1 MICFGTAMYEENQL
15 TDNRSEQ
22 FAAVFNLQ
30 KKSRNQQV
38 ADSGIGYLIN
48 SKNYTTRFI
57 ILFFT

>member
-22 FAAVFNLQ
+22 FAAVFTLQ
-30 KKSRNQQV
+30 KKFRNKPS

-48 SKNYTTRFI
+48 GNNYTTTLI